1 MAVLPSGVPA
11 LPGEV
16 PAGLSVPL
24 IRKKFRFKRVY
35 DISRTSKLFYWGG
48 RGIGWG
54 LKIGN

>member
-35 DISRTSKLFYWGG
+35 DISRTSKLFYWGVG
-48 RGIGWG
+48 G
-54 LKIGN
+54 LVGV